1 MMEVG
6 IATLM
11 LLPLVAGGVC
21 FVLSADVTKDIG
33 KEKQNEK

>member
-1 MMEVG
+1 MMEIG

-11 LLPLVAGGVC
+11 MLPLVAGGVC

-33 KEKQNEK
+33 KEK